1 MEFSFLTEQI
11 MQRYILPLEENI
23 LYSYSELKDIHVD
36 RDFIYSLIQVFE
48 DEKSFSPETYRKF
61 SLHTII
67 DYIQRTH
74 QYYLTKKLCEI
85 EQSINIL
92 LKDYEGDH
100 PLLVI
105 LTSFY
110 KDYKNHL
117 TEHIKVEEEFVLP
130 FIVSMLKFEQKKISG
145 REFLNTTQ
153 VFSLKNFIENHHDTE
168 RDLSQVRNTILQY
181 DPPVTNQTPY
191 RILLTQLQVFE
202 RDLAIHALI
211 EDYVLIPR
219 ALQLEKSLKE
229 KL

>member
-1 MEFSFLTEQI
+1 
-11 MQRYILPLEENI
+11 
-23 LYSYSELKDIHVD
+23 
-36 RDFIYSLIQVFE
+36 
-48 DEKSFSPETYRKF
+48 
-61 SLHTII
+61 
-67 DYIQRTH
+67 
-74 QYYLTKKLCEI
+74 
-85 EQSINIL
+85 
-92 LKDYEGDH
+92 
-100 PLLVI
+100 
-105 LTSFY
+105 
-110 KDYKNHL
+110 
-117 TEHIKVEEEFVLP
+117 
-130 FIVSMLKFEQKKISG
+130 MLKFEQKNISG